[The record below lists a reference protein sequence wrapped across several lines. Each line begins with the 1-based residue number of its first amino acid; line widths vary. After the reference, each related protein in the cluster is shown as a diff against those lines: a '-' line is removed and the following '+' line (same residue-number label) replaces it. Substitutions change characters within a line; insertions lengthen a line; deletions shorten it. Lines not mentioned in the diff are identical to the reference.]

1 MSVWQD
7 KTVLVVDDSP
17 GIRTTLTA
25 TFKSMGLKP
34 VGSVENGVKALE
46 FIEKEKPDVVSLD
59 IIMPE
64 MDGIE
69 CYRKIREFYPDV
81 DILIVSCL
89 ASEQKVSDGF
99 SDEIPSYVFSP
110 KPFTKASLG
119 GTLDYILAK
128 EVDLSEGEEENPKE
142 NSGKSDIPDVNQIA

>member
-89 ASEQKVSDGF
+89 ASEQKDNLKVT
-99 SDEIPSYVFSP
+99 IP
-110 KPFTKASLG
+110 
-119 GTLDYILAK
+119 
-128 EVDLSEGEEENPKE
+128 
-142 NSGKSDIPDVNQIA
+142 